1 MIEAFEGAEF
11 RSVARRTKTPIGVAE
26 RRILGRLAQ
35 NAEVLSRRSRFSF

>member
-11 RSVARRTKTPIGVAE
+11 RLVARRTKTPIGVE
-26 RRILGRLAQ
+26 EKEILGALAQ